1 MNLKYWIKAARLRT
15 LPLAFSCI
23 ITGAALAVQQGKFNL
38 LIFLL
43 ALLTTLL
50 LQVLSNYA
58 NDYGDAVSGKDKNRV
73 GEERMVASGKIAP
86 EQMKKAVILFSVL
99 SFISGLAVIFYSF
112 ENYMMIL
119 FFIALGLSAIWAAIK
134 YTAGKNPYGY
144 SGYGDIFVFIF
155 FGLVGVLGSTYLYT
169 NTFEW
174 STILPAIAMGSLAT
188 AVLTLNN
195 LRDIKN
201 DAATGK
207 NTSIVKMGFENGRG
221 YFAILVL
228 LAMLSMVAFAI
239 INHFENRQYIFLLA
253 AILLSNILKKV
264 LNTNQP
270 AQMDPFLK
278 QTALGTFF
286 LSVLFFV
293 AMFM

>member
-23 ITGAALAVQQGKFNL
+23 ITGAALAVQQEKFDII
-38 LIFLL
+38 IFIL

-58 NDYGDAVSGKDKNRV
+58 NDYGDAVSGKDDKRI
-73 GEERMVASGKIAP
+73 GEQRMVASGKIAP

-99 SFISGLAVIFYSF
+99 SFLSGLAVIFYSF
-112 ENYMMIL
+112 ENYLNIL
-119 FFIALGLSAIWAAIK
+119 LFNALGLSAIWAAIK

-169 NTFEW
+169 HTFEW
-174 STILPAIAMGSLAT
+174 SHILPAIAMGSLAT

-201 DAATGK
+201 DAETGK
-207 NTSIVKMGFENGRG
+207 MTSIVKMGFENGRG

-228 LAMLSMVAFAI
+228 VAMMAMIAYAI
-239 INHFENRQYIFLLA
+239 INHFENRQYVFLLA
-253 AILLSNILKKV
+253 AILLSSILKKV

-270 AQMDPFLK
+270 VQMDPFLK

-286 LSVLFFV
+286 LSLLFFG
-293 AMFM
+293 AMFI